1 MKKILLASLLSIIA
15 TSTLAGWPKTG
26 HWEFETVLD
35 EVGDV
40 RWDKTVVFDIHNGSI
55 SQRSKLRNEIKEI
68 GNMAGMNY
76 REMEALLERM
86 LTKASEQRLHD
97 LKYFPK
103 LSRNF
108 NEKRYLIDTSDDEV
122 LIFSHKL
129 NEKIVGNTY
138 AMYKD
143 INSFVDIDLHIK
155 WFDCEARHTTCQGE
169 KASRMSKSN
178 KDRLI
183 GEYKKQYN
191 LDLTKVSFVLYD
203 YESNDFYAVQYQ
215 NKSLDNAIMY
225 YLNLRT
231 FKGSKPINI
240 HEFIY

>member
-1 MKKILLASLLSIIA
+1 MKKILVASLLSIMA
-15 TSTLAGWPKTG
+15 TSAFAGWPKAG

-40 RWDKTVVFDIHNGSI
+40 RWDKTVVFDIYNGSL
-55 SQRSKLRNEIKEI
+55 SQRSRLRSEIKEL
-68 GNMAGMNY
+68 GTMAGMNY
-76 REMEALLERM
+76 RDMETLLEGM

-103 LSRNF
+103 LSSNF
-108 NEKRYLIDTSDDEV
+108 NQKRYLTDTSNDEV

-138 AMYKD
+138 AMYDD
-143 INSFVDIDLHIK
+143 INSFVDINLPLK
-155 WFDCEARHTTCQGE
+155 WFDCEDRHTTCHGE

-183 GEYKKQYN
+183 GEYKKLYS